1 MLQGVAKCYAQKLS
15 TKNVIAFFPSETQKK
30 IIYVWHG
37 SCSIYRYKKERMKMM
52 NKTMKNA
59 IKRIKNENNRQVAY
73 NMPIVNKDMKKNDE
87 MVRKF
92 FESMKG

>member
-1 MLQGVAKCYAQKLS
+1 MLHTVAKCYAQYLS
-15 TKNVIAFFPSETQKK
+15 TKNVIAFFPRKTQKK

-52 NKTMKNA
+52 NKTMQNA
-59 IKRIKNENNRQVAY
+59 IKRIKNEKNRQVAY
-73 NMPIVNKDMKKNDE
+73 NMPIVSKDMKKNDE

-92 FESMKG
+92 FENMK

>member
-1 MLQGVAKCYAQKLS
+1 MLQGVAKCYAQKLG

-37 SCSIYRYKKERMKMM
+37 SCSIYRYKKERIKMM
-52 NKTMKNA
+52 NKTVQNSVKRMKN
-59 IKRIKNENNRQVAY
+59 EQNRQVAY
-73 NMPIVNKDMKKNDE
+73 NMPIMNKDMKKNDE

>member
-1 MLQGVAKCYAQKLS
+1 MFGTVVALYIGIRKRE
-15 TKNVIAFFPSETQKK
+15 F
-30 IIYVWHG
+30 
-37 SCSIYRYKKERMKMM
+37 KMM

>member
-1 MLQGVAKCYAQKLS
+1 MLQGVAKCYAQKLGI
-15 TKNVIAFFPSETQKK
+15 KNVIAFFPSETQKK

-52 NKTMKNA
+52 KKTVQNSVKRMKNE
-59 IKRIKNENNRQVAY
+59 RNRQVAY
-73 NMPIVNKDMKKNDE
+73 NMPIVSKDMKKNDE